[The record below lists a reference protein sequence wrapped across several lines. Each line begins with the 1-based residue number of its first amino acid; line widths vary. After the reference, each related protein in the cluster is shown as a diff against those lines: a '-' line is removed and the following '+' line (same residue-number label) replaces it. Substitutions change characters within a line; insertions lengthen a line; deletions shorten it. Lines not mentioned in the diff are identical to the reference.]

1 MCGLAEMGTS
11 LQKKD
16 QICKFWRPLI
26 WGWPQANGSYGSN
39 RGEGPGLTQKYL
51 ILIKVG
57 ITISPGC
64 ETQVFLRYKS
74 IFDRTKNVF
83 ISYRFHYSISET
95 PGYPC
100 QNPFSYGHKVPLSGI
115 DLHHAQLS
123 RHGAFNFSYELG
135 LFLVYLTVLVVCN
148 EIVLGVPF
156 PQI

>member
-1 MCGLAEMGTS
+1 MNKGTA
-11 LQKKD
+11 LKNLNFNQ
-16 QICKFWRPLI
+16 
-26 WGWPQANGSYGSN
+26 PQLSMAVTSKQPN
-39 RGEGPGLTQKYL
+39 L
-51 ILIKVG
+51 V
-57 ITISPGC
+57 
-64 ETQVFLRYKS
+64 
-74 IFDRTKNVF
+74 FDRIKNVF

-123 RHGAFNFSYELG
+123 RHGASNFSYELG

-156 PQI
+156 P